1 MLSGISFII
10 PCFNASNY
18 IEASYAM
25 LSRQTVSN
33 FEMVFV
39 DDGSTDDTLQKLG
52 RLAASNV
59 VVVSQENKGI
69 TGARL
74 AGLHAAKYS
83 HVAFVDVDDFV
94 DEDLAQEAI
103 KVFDLNP
110 NVDAVLYDFGYY
122 NEGKFS
128 PFPYKFNLPCSG
140 LELVRNTFPAWR
152 AYTNGVLR
160 KVDAIRGYSESL
172 PGSTNSDELANRL
185 SIINAKEIRKIKS
198 KYYYVVTPGSTSK
211 KVNDNLLTRL
221 QTASWA
227 KEYFLDFYSDP
238 EIGRDMFVYL
248 LQEYC
253 TLSLVYAAECGK
265 PNGPC
270 SRLWLEKLRLCRK
283 QLLDDFSFRVMR
295 LKDFKKVAF
304 LFFSPLYFYYSSGR
318 NAQ

>member
-39 DDGSTDDTLQKLG
+39 DDGSTDDTLQKIG

-74 AGLHAAKYS
+74 AGLYAAKYS

-94 DEDLAQEAI
+94 DEDLAQEAMR
-103 KVFDLNP
+103 VFDLNP

-122 NEGKFS
+122 NEGRFN
-128 PFPYKFNLPCSG
+128 PFPYEFNLPCSG
-140 LELVRNTFPAWR
+140 LELVRNTFPSWR
-152 AYTNGVLR
+152 AYTNGVFR
-160 KVDAIRGYSESL
+160 KVDAIRGYSEPL

-185 SIINAKEIRKIKS
+185 AIINAREVRKIKS
-198 KYYYVVTPGSTSK
+198 KYYYVV
-211 KVNDNLLTRL
+211 NDKLLTRL
-221 QTASWA
+221 QTAWWA
-227 KEYFLDFYSDP
+227 KEYFVDVYSDP
-238 EIGRDMFVYL
+238 DIERDMFVYL

-253 TLSLVYAAECGK
+253 ALSLVYASESGK

-270 SRLWLEKLRLCRK
+270 SGLWIGKLRVCRK
-283 QLLDDFSFRVMR
+283 QLLDGFSFRFIR

-304 LFFSPLYFYYSSGR
+304 LFFSPLYFYFLSGR
-318 NAQ
+318 NAK

>member
-18 IEASYAM
+18 IEVSYAM

-39 DDGSTDDTLQKLG
+39 DDGSTDDTLQKIG

-59 VVVSQENKGI
+59 VIVSQENKGI

-103 KVFDLNP
+103 KVFHLNP

-122 NEGKFS
+122 NEGEFS
-128 PFPYKFNLPCSG
+128 PFPYSFNLPCSG

-152 AYTNGVLR
+152 AYTNGVFR

-185 SIINAKEIRKIKS
+185 AIINAKEVRKIQS
-198 KYYYVVTPGSTSK
+198 KYYYVVSPSSTSK
-211 KVNDNLLTRL
+211 KVNDKLLTRL

-227 KEYFLDFYSDP
+227 KEYFTGVYSDADI
-238 EIGRDMFVYL
+238 ERDMFFYL

-253 TLSLVYAAECGK
+253 SLSLVYADVTGK
-265 PNGPC
+265 PDAPC
-270 SRLWLEKLRLCRK
+270 SRLWLEKLELCRG
-283 QLLDDFSFRVMR
+283 QLIGDLSFRYIR
-295 LKDFKKVAF
+295 LKYFKKIIF
-304 LFFSPLYFYYSSGR
+304 LFLSPLYLKFSNYR